1 MERFKRLPEPL
12 QKHVAARLIFG
23 CVLLALGF
31 ICRIFLQN
39 WFLCLPGFAAGGFL
53 VFSGSKRF
61 LRLASGDYLCL
72 RGVCLEIEKA
82 KLGRQIRR
90 MMIDIEGKRVQLTVG
105 KNQKHLAAGDTVTL
119 YLLPDIPIYEL
130 DGVCR
135 VYNWLALEH
144 TPLGEKD

>member
-1 MERFKRLPEPL
+1 M
-12 QKHVAARLIFG
+12 
-23 CVLLALGF
+23 
-31 ICRIFLQN
+31 
-39 WFLCLPGFAAGGFL
+39 
-53 VFSGSKRF
+53 FSGSKRF

-135 VYNWLALEH
+135 VYKWLALEH